1 MSNIRI
7 GDKVRVKA
15 SLKKGMGVCGEQ
27 LNYIGQEF
35 TVACR
40 WGYNAAMLK
49 GNDFVWNT
57 NDLELI

>member
-35 TVACR
+35 IVTCR